1 MICRL
6 YTIVH
11 CMIWICIAFCYCSMI
26 CCSYNHMHP
35 SSHPSVCPSIRP
47 SIHPPT
53 CTYTAVHYTAVHYT
67 ASCYI
72 ALHYITLHCVTLHCV
87 AVLSQFYHII
97 LHYIP
102 WHCVACYMALPT
114 HTQIVYICTY
124 IYIYT
129 YNNVEIEQ
137 LFPSAAGGWT
147 LPGPDGGRLGESG
160 ACQGQLARIE
170 WHIEKIH
177 NCSSTYRLRQRHCDL
192 FKAMICAFWP
202 VCCLTPWLK
211 GLKHIYIYIHTY
223 NIVRLLL
230 PRLSHLTA
238 HIIIQA
244 NSMGLIPKTG
254 EQHLIENNN
263 INQNNKQQ
271 NKKTQ
276 TT

>member
-1 MICRL
+1 MTLRCML
-6 YTIVH
+6 YGI
-11 CMIWICIAFCYCSMI
+11 
-26 CCSYNHMHP
+26 
-35 SSHPSVCPSIRP
+35 
-47 SIHPPT
+47 
-53 CTYTAVHYTAVHYT
+53 
-67 ASCYI
+67 
-72 ALHYITLHCVTLHCV
+72 
-87 AVLSQFYHII
+87 
-97 LHYIP
+97 
-102 WHCVACYMALPT
+102 T
-114 HTQIVYICTY
+114 HTHTDCVYMY
-124 IYIYT
+124 VHIYIYT

-160 ACQGQLARIE
+160 ACQGQLAQIE

-263 INQNNKQQ
+263 INHNNKTTKQ
-271 NKKTQ
+271 KKTQ

>member
-1 MICRL
+1 MCVENIIYIYTVYMICRL

-124 IYIYT
+124 IYIYIQQRRNRTTISVCGRWLNAAWPGWRKIGRVRSVPRSASPNRVT
-129 YNNVEIEQ
+129 YWKNTQLLIHLSLETTALRLVQSYDLRLLTSLLSDSVIER
-137 LFPSAAGGWT
+137 SEA
-147 LPGPDGGRLGESG
+147 
-160 ACQGQLARIE
+160 
-170 WHIEKIH
+170 
-177 NCSSTYRLRQRHCDL
+177 
-192 FKAMICAFWP
+192 
-202 VCCLTPWLK
+202 
-211 GLKHIYIYIHTY
+211 HIYIYTY
-223 NIVRLLL
+223 V
-230 PRLSHLTA
+230 
-238 HIIIQA
+238 
-244 NSMGLIPKTG
+244 
-254 EQHLIENNN
+254 
-263 INQNNKQQ
+263 
-271 NKKTQ
+271 
-276 TT
+276 

>member
-211 GLKHIYIYIHTY
+211 GLKHIYIYIYTY
-223 NIVRLLL
+223 V
-230 PRLSHLTA
+230 
-238 HIIIQA
+238 
-244 NSMGLIPKTG
+244 
-254 EQHLIENNN
+254 
-263 INQNNKQQ
+263 
-271 NKKTQ
+271 
-276 TT
+276 

>member
-1 MICRL
+1 MVHGPDAWNGWDRRASRARWIWVIIIDTQTYTMCVENIIYIYMICRL

-102 WHCVACYMALPT
+102 WHCVACYMASPT

-124 IYIYT
+124 IYIY
-129 YNNVEIEQ
+129 
-137 LFPSAAGGWT
+137 
-147 LPGPDGGRLGESG
+147 
-160 ACQGQLARIE
+160 
-170 WHIEKIH
+170 
-177 NCSSTYRLRQRHCDL
+177 
-192 FKAMICAFWP
+192 
-202 VCCLTPWLK
+202 
-211 GLKHIYIYIHTY
+211 IHT
-223 NIVRLLL
+223 
-230 PRLSHLTA
+230 
-238 HIIIQA
+238 
-244 NSMGLIPKTG
+244 
-254 EQHLIENNN
+254 
-263 INQNNKQQ
+263 
-271 NKKTQ
+271 

>member
-1 MICRL
+1 MCVENIIYIYMICRL

-35 SSHPSVCPSIRP
+35 CSHPSVCPSIRP

-124 IYIYT
+124 TYIYIYIQQRRNRTTISVCGRWLNAAWPGWRKIGRVRSVPRSASPNRVT
-129 YNNVEIEQ
+129 YWKNTQLLIHLSLETTALRLVQSYDLRLLTSLLSDSVIER
-137 LFPSAAGGWT
+137 SEA
-147 LPGPDGGRLGESG
+147 
-160 ACQGQLARIE
+160 
-170 WHIEKIH
+170 
-177 NCSSTYRLRQRHCDL
+177 
-192 FKAMICAFWP
+192 
-202 VCCLTPWLK
+202 
-211 GLKHIYIYIHTY
+211 HIYIYIHTY
-223 NIVRLLL
+223 V
-230 PRLSHLTA
+230 
-238 HIIIQA
+238 
-244 NSMGLIPKTG
+244 
-254 EQHLIENNN
+254 
-263 INQNNKQQ
+263 
-271 NKKTQ
+271 
-276 TT
+276 

>member
-1 MICRL
+1 
-6 YTIVH
+6 
-11 CMIWICIAFCYCSMI
+11 MI

-124 IYIYT
+124 IYIYIQQQAVPGT
-129 YNNVEIEQ
+129 KGMLTSPLNILLELSWGVTQGTPGAWPLGATRPRWLLVSPTVCLGHPCPYHMSQIRDWGLFFCLLGYNILTNPRFQ
-137 LFPSAAGGWT
+137 ST
-147 LPGPDGGRLGESG
+147 LLLVQVPLLLVS
-160 ACQGQLARIE
+160 
-170 WHIEKIH
+170 
-177 NCSSTYRLRQRHCDL
+177 NHCCYWL
-192 FKAMICAFWP
+192 
-202 VCCLTPWLK
+202 VCCPS
-211 GLKHIYIYIHTY
+211 IYCCVGEIPIFDGWSNRFFHFGW
-223 NIVRLLL
+223 
-230 PRLSHLTA
+230 S
-238 HIIIQA
+238 IIFPA
-244 NSMGLIPKTG
+244 
-254 EQHLIENNN
+254 
-263 INQNNKQQ
+263 
-271 NKKTQ
+271 
-276 TT
+276 

>member
-1 MICRL
+1 MCVENIIYIYTVYMICRL

-160 ACQGQLARIE
+160 ACQGQLAQIE

-211 GLKHIYIYIHTY
+211 GLKHIYIYTY
-223 NIVRLLL
+223 V
-230 PRLSHLTA
+230 
-238 HIIIQA
+238 
-244 NSMGLIPKTG
+244 
-254 EQHLIENNN
+254 
-263 INQNNKQQ
+263 
-271 NKKTQ
+271 
-276 TT
+276 

>member
-160 ACQGQLARIE
+160 ACQGQLAQIE

-211 GLKHIYIYIHTY
+211 GLKHIYIYI
-223 NIVRLLL
+223 R
-230 PRLSHLTA
+230 
-238 HIIIQA
+238 II
-244 NSMGLIPKTG
+244 
-254 EQHLIENNN
+254 
-263 INQNNKQQ
+263 
-271 NKKTQ
+271 
-276 TT
+276 

>member
-124 IYIYT
+124 TYIYIYT

-160 ACQGQLARIE
+160 ACQGQLAQIE
-170 WHIEKIH
+170 WHWKNTQLLIHLSLETTALRLVQSYDLRLLTSLLSDSVIER
-177 NCSSTYRLRQRHCDL
+177 SE
-192 FKAMICAFWP
+192 A
-202 VCCLTPWLK
+202 
-211 GLKHIYIYIHTY
+211 HIYIYI
-223 NIVRLLL
+223 R
-230 PRLSHLTA
+230 
-238 HIIIQA
+238 II
-244 NSMGLIPKTG
+244 
-254 EQHLIENNN
+254 
-263 INQNNKQQ
+263 
-271 NKKTQ
+271 
-276 TT
+276 